1 MPEKWS
7 DFKLK
12 KKAMLRGS
20 PTSKIE
26 NSARSRLRDSRQTQ
40 QEEKEEKKML
50 LLKRD
55 SEEFIE
61 SLPKNSVFFCSKC
74 FQYVF

>member
-12 KKAMLRGS
+12 KKAILRGS

-26 NSARSRLRDSRQTQ
+26 NSARSRLRDSRQT
-40 QEEKEEKKML
+40 
-50 LLKRD
+50 
-55 SEEFIE
+55 
-61 SLPKNSVFFCSKC
+61 
-74 FQYVF
+74 